1 MNRTPDSLTIAAVSS
16 AAGYGGI
23 AIVRLSG
30 PETETI
36 ISRIFKPARSG
47 FPLESHK
54 LNLGWILDPN
64 TGAAI
69 DQVLCS
75 LMRGPHTYTRE
86 DVAEINTHGGPVV
99 TQRILHLAISQGARL
114 AEPGE
119 FTRRA
124 FLAGRIDL
132 SQAEAVAELIAARSL
147 AEAELAAN
155 QLDGGL
161 RKQVEDFRETLIETL
176 AHLEVALDF
185 PEEEAEIIRG
195 PEAARKIR
203 TDVLKPLDELLEA
216 YEAGHFYREGLQV
229 AIIGRPNVGKSS
241 LLNRLLKVEK
251 AIVTPSP
258 GTTRDIIEA
267 EALIEGI
274 PLTLVDTAG
283 LEAETRDEAEAEG
296 QRRAESRLN
305 EADLILI
312 VIDRNRTLS
321 SEDSRILAYGRVR
334 PALILLNKS
343 DLPSAINL
351 EAVESQSNSW
361 PVLVVSARTG
371 DGISELKS
379 KIFESVTGGRTKPV
393 HIPAIVPNTRHKR
406 ALEESRQALM
416 PAIQALAEELPP
428 EIAALEVRLALDQLG
443 VITGHTTTEDILDR
457 IFEDFC
463 LGK

>member
-1 MNRTPDSLTIAAVSS
+1 MNRTLDSPTIAAVSS

-30 PETETI
+30 PDTESI
-36 ISRIFKPARSG
+36 ISRIFTPARSG

-54 LNLGWILDPN
+54 LNLGWILNPD
-64 TGAAI
+64 TGTAI

-99 TQRILHLAISQGARL
+99 TQRILHLVLSQGARL

-147 AEAELAAN
+147 AEAELAAK

-161 RKQVEDFRETLIETL
+161 RKQVEDFRETLIKIL

-185 PEEEAEIIRG
+185 PEDEAEIIRG
-195 PEAARKIR
+195 PAAAHKIQ
-203 TDVLKPLDELLEA
+203 TDILKPLDELLDA

-241 LLNRLLKVEK
+241 LLNRLLRAEK
-251 AIVTPSP
+251 AIVTASP

-274 PLTLVDTAG
+274 PLTLIDTAG
-283 LEAETRDEAEAEG
+283 LEAETHDEAEAEG
-296 QRRAESRLN
+296 QRRAELRLN

-312 VIDRNRTLS
+312 VVDRNQTLS
-321 SEDSRILAYGRVR
+321 SEDSRILAYSRVR

-351 EAVESQSNSW
+351 EAVESQANSR
-361 PVLVVSARTG
+361 PVLVLSAKTG
-371 DGISELKS
+371 DGISELRS
-379 KIFESVTGGRTKPV
+379 KIFESVTHGRTKPD

-416 PAIQALAEELPP
+416 LSIQALAEELPP
-428 EIAALEVRLALDQLG
+428 EIAAFEVRSVLDQLG
-443 VITGHTTTEDILDR
+443 QITGHTTTEDILDR
-457 IFEDFC
+457 IFADFC

>member
-1 MNRTPDSLTIAAVSS
+1 
-16 AAGYGGI
+16 
-23 AIVRLSG
+23 
-30 PETETI
+30 
-36 ISRIFKPARSG
+36 
-47 FPLESHK
+47 
-54 LNLGWILDPN
+54 
-64 TGAAI
+64 
-69 DQVLCS
+69 
-75 LMRGPHTYTRE
+75 
-86 DVAEINTHGGPVV
+86 
-99 TQRILHLAISQGARL
+99 
-114 AEPGE
+114 
-119 FTRRA
+119 
-124 FLAGRIDL
+124 
-132 SQAEAVAELIAARSL
+132 
-147 AEAELAAN
+147 LAAN

-161 RKQVEDFRETLIETL
+161 RKQVEDFRETLIEIL

-351 EAVESQSNSW
+351 ETVESQSNSW

-371 DGISELKS
+371 DGISELRS

-428 EIAALEVRLALDQLG
+428 EIAALEVRSVLDQLG